1 MLLLCLIL
9 DVALLAYTWHCH
21 NPNSKMQATSD
32 KRTRHK
38 TKAAGPCTLRVMLT
52 VRNSAPQANL
62 KKQVGEATGKSNS
75 RLRMP
80 TSSTHTWNANFNEP
94 RLVP

>member
-1 MLLLCLIL
+1 L
-9 DVALLAYTWHCH
+9 AL
-21 NPNSKMQATSD
+21 PQSKQQDARCKR
-32 KRTRHK
+32 KRTQTQTGHK

-52 VRNSAPQANL
+52 VRNSAPQANQ